1 MKPDELLTKA
11 RDVLTVR
18 QVVGEPHERD
28 GVTVIP
34 VAHIRG
40 GGGGGDD
47 GIAGEGRAGPAGGG
61 GFGLD
66 ARPVGAYVLRDGDV
80 RFEPAV
86 DLTRIIVGGQLLVGF
101 ALLVLRSI
109 LRRRSSR

>member
-1 MKPDELLTKA
+1 MKPDDLLSKA
-11 RDVLTVR
+11 RDVITVR
-18 QVVGEPHERD
+18 QVFGEPHERD

-34 VAHIRG
+34 VAHVRG

-47 GIAGEGRAGPAGGG
+47 GIVGEGREGPAGGG

-66 ARPVGAYVLRDGDV
+66 ARPVGAYIIRDGTV
-80 RFEPAV
+80 RFEPAM
-86 DLTRIIVGGQLLVGF
+86 DLTRIIVGGQILVAL

-109 LRRRSSR
+109 VKRRSSR